1 MKTKQLYFAGAM
13 VVLATILLWLG
24 AKPIMSAEIPVPPDI
39 IYGEKNPL
47 GATPFSHKSH
57 VTEKKLA
64 CPDCHTKIFQMKK
77 MAAAAQ
83 MKMKALNEG
92 EFCGKCHDGKKAF
105 ATKEAKDCSRCHIK
119 K

>member
-1 MKTKQLYFAGAM
+1 MKAKQLYLTGAI
-13 VVLATILLWLG
+13 VVLATIVFLLG
-24 AKPIMSAEIPVPPDI
+24 AKSAMSAEIPVPPDI

-47 GATPFSHKSH
+47 GATPFSHKFH

-77 MAAAAQ
+77 MADPAQ
-83 MKMKALNEG
+83 MKMAKLNEG
-92 EFCGKCHDGKKAF
+92 ESCGKCHNGTKAF
-105 ATKEAKDCSRCHIK
+105 ATKDAKSCNRCHRK